1 MKTSSKRAL
10 LITAIVIATLS
21 GSYCA
26 FYGGASG
33 GQKKMVK
40 HLTPDEAW
48 AWELKR
54 IQNLGRQPSSDE
66 EEVIKMSLWTSY
78 LTDKVVTP
86 WLKQLDNRWYP
97 PLDLHDP
104 TWPTC
109 GGGISRFLDLN
120 PPPRNKYIGE
130 KLRPYV
136 FVDGIKGELVNE
148 PTPIPWSGGWGRQW
162 QNDAT
167 QKTFDIDTKWFRYPH
182 ALGKVHALGKSDE
195 WPTGEEA
202 SYGQVHGEEVAAVI
216 RYAIQHGSFS
226 GPVIGDDSFF
236 IVGSWFGARQPRYSE
251 FKHAWL
257 AFRKYNFRVRINV
270 MPTSDKLERATDE
283 ERALTEKVA
292 RLVEAQII
300 AYSLFGLDKFTVLQT
315 QGGDQDLYLPAGRT
329 SAGNYLVPIGYV
341 AQRVTGQRT
350 VYETMTKQMKVNLQG
365 QQATIGGEV
374 IKAANRWME
383 IPEAERLVA
392 SLTTLRDSLGIG
404 AVRDLRFEK

>member
-48 AWELKR
+48 AWELKG
-54 IQNLGRQPSSDE
+54 IQNSGRQPSSDE
-66 EEVIKMSLWTSY
+66 EEVIKMGHWMSY
-78 LTDKVVTP
+78 VTDKVVTA
-86 WLKQLDNRWYP
+86 WLEELDNRWYP
-97 PLDLHDP
+97 PLAPYEP
-104 TWPTC
+104 TWPRC
-109 GGGISRFLDLN
+109 MGGISRFLDLN
-120 PPPRNKYIGE
+120 PPPQRYGIGE

-136 FVDGIKGELVNE
+136 FVDGTKGELVNE
-148 PTPIPWSGGWGRQW
+148 PTPVPWSGGWRIHW
-162 QNDAT
+162 RNDAI
-167 QKTFDIDTKWFRYPH
+167 QKDFEIRAKWFRYPN
-182 ALGKVHALGKSDE
+182 ALRKEDGDE
-195 WPTGEEA
+195 WPAGEEA
-202 SYGQVHGEEVAAVI
+202 SYGQVHGGGDVAAMI
-216 RYAIQHGSFS
+216 RYVIKHGSFS

-236 IVGSWFGARQPRYSE
+236 VVGSWGWFEARQPRYSE
-251 FKHAWL
+251 AKYAWL
-257 AFRKYNFRVRINV
+257 AFRKHNFQVKIYV
-270 MPTSDKLERATDE
+270 TPTSAKPEPTTDE
-283 ERALTEKVA
+283 ERALIEKVA

-392 SLTTLRDSLGIG
+392 SLTTLRESLGIG